1 MLGRVE
7 RLFLG
12 LSMAGIAALGVLVA
26 STVVG
31 RALFGMSIP
40 DDVVIIQELM
50 VAVII
55 LPLAY
60 VAADRGHIE
69 VTIFTDRLPRRG
81 RMALDVLGSA
91 IGLVLFGFLA
101 FAGWDGLAYAVTEGS
116 YYDGEFFLPEWPG
129 KLVYFAGL
137 AVFALRLAALLV
149 ADVVAIATKD
159 ERR

>member
-7 RLFLG
+7 RLFLR
-12 LSMAGIAALGVLVA
+12 LSMAGIAALALLVA

-31 RALFGMSIP
+31 RALFGVSIP

-69 VTIFTDRLPRRG
+69 VTIFTDRLPRRS

-101 FAGWDGLAYAVTEGS
+101 FASWDGLAYAVTEGS

-129 KLVYFAGL
+129 KLDTSKNSNL
-137 AVFALRLAALLV
+137 LAA
-149 ADVVAIATKD
+149 
-159 ERR
+159 

>member
-12 LSMAGIAALGVLVA
+12 LSMAGIAALAILVA
-26 STVVG
+26 STVIG

-40 DDVVIIQELM
+40 DDVVIIQELI

-60 VAADRGHIE
+60 VAAQRGHIE

-101 FAGWDGLAYAVTEGS
+101 FAG
-116 YYDGEFFLPEWPG
+116 
-129 KLVYFAGL
+129 L
-137 AVFALRLAALLV
+137 AVFALRLAVLLA

-159 ERR
+159 EQR